1 MDEIGLIRAAKKGDL
16 NAFNR
21 LVLNYQ
27 ELIYNQA
34 YRIMGEQP
42 SAEDATQEAMIKAYK
57 NIRSF
62 RGGSFRAW
70 LLTIVTNG
78 CYDEIRRRKRRP
90 TVPLEP
96 LNQDD
101 EEIESPVWLTDPSE
115 GPEDAAERSDL
126 RNALHHCLGSL
137 PDDFRLVVILVDIQG
152 LDYAE
157 TAQVIGKPVGT
168 VKSRLARARV
178 RMQDC
183 LMRFRELFPIPIRL
197 EREGIP

>member
-1 MDEIGLIRAAKKGDL
+1 MDEIGLIRAAKQGDL
-16 NAFNR
+16 TAFNR
-21 LVLNYQ
+21 LVLAYQ
-27 ELIYNQA
+27 ELVYNQA
-34 YRIMGEQP
+34 YRIMGEQAA
-42 SAEDATQEAMIKAYK
+42 AEDATQEAMIKAYK

-70 LLTIVTNG
+70 LLTIVTNS

-96 LNQDD
+96 INQDD
-101 EEIESPVWLTDPSE
+101 EEIESPVWLTDPGES
-115 GPEDAAERSDL
+115 PEDAAERSDL
-126 RNALHHCLGSL
+126 RDALHHCFSSL
-137 PDDFRLVVILVDIQG
+137 PEEFRLVVLLVDVQG
-152 LDYAE
+152 MDYTE
-157 TAQVIGKPVGT
+157 TAKVIGRPVGT

-197 EREGIP
+197 EREGTP